1 MPLVQRAARTPL
13 RASPV
18 LEPRTVAKASPRI
31 LIVLVLV
38 AVAAFTIDQ
47 VSKILVT
54 TNLVEGEATKVLGDL
69 LQFQFVKNP
78 GAAFSIGNAYTWIFS
93 ILATAVA
100 VVIVVFARR
109 IKSLPWAI
117 VFGLLLGGVLGNL
130 FDRLFREPGF
140 GVGHVV
146 DFLRIPLLPAIFN
159 LADVAI
165 VSSMV
170 LFLILSLRGIGLDG
184 RRATPALAQAGSTTE
199 PHHPDHAA
207 SEPTLPAPDRIEPRD

>member
-1 MPLVQRAARTPL
+1 
-13 RASPV
+13 
-18 LEPRTVAKASPRI
+18 
-31 LIVLVLV
+31 VLV
-38 AVAAFTIDQ
+38 ALAAYATDQ
-47 VSKILVT
+47 VSKILIT
-54 TNLVEGEATKVLGDL
+54 THLVEGEATKVVGDL
-69 LQFQFVKNP
+69 LQFQLVKNP

-130 FDRLFREPGF
+130 TDRLLREPGF

-146 DFLRIPLLPAIFN
+146 DFLRIPVLPAIFN

-165 VSSMV
+165 VSSMA

-184 RRATPALAQAGSTTE
+184 RRNVRSAPIGGL
-199 PHHPDHAA
+199 HPDTK
-207 SEPTLPAPDRIEPRD
+207 SEESPHTTPNRIESRD